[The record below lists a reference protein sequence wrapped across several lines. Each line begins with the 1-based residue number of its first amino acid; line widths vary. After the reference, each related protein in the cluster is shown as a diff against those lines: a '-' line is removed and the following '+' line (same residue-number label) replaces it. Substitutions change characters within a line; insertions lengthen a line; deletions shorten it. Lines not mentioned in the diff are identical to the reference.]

1 MLVKHFRFRIIPI
14 LLVLSV
20 LSSVLSGCN
29 SAKTIKIGFV
39 AQLTGADSYVGQAA
53 KLALE
58 DRVAEINAAGGIKGV
73 PVELVSYDT
82 RSEVPEAVA
91 AAKRL
96 MDQDKVSAIIGPEW
110 SGAAIPIAA
119 IADTS
124 KTPVIA
130 TTASNVMVT
139 VDENGNAHPYMFR
152 VCFIDPYQGYA
163 IADFA
168 YKELGKRKAAF
179 ITDVSAAYSVGI
191 QSFFEEHFTELG
203 GQVVTKEGYQAN
215 DQEFRAQISKVADSG
230 ADLLIVPTATYRD
243 IALIAKQAEALG
255 LNIQYLGVDGWVA
268 DDLLTM
274 AGAELDGAFLSS
286 GVTTE
291 SPEFKEFNSAFEA
304 KHNMKATVYAY
315 YALDALYAIEYAA
328 GMAMSGQGDSA
339 PNSEEFRVAI
349 RDALENTTDV
359 QAFTSK
365 LTIEPDTHNPH
376 NKPVVILQIK
386 DGAWKIEKTYEP

>member
-1 MLVKHFRFRIIPI
+1 MSIKKFRIRLIPI
-14 LLVLSV
+14 VLVLIV
-20 LSSVLSGCN
+20 FSSVLSGCS
-29 SAKTIKIGFV
+29 SAKTIKIGFI

-58 DRVAEINAAGGIKGV
+58 DRVAEINAAGGINGV
-73 PVELVSYDT
+73 PVELVTYDT

-139 VDENGNAHPYMFR
+139 VDENGIVHPYMFR

-191 QSFFEEHFTELG
+191 QNFFEEHFVELG
-203 GQVVTKEGYQAN
+203 GELVAKEGYQAN
-215 DQEFRAQISKVADSG
+215 DQEFRAQISKVVDSG

-243 IALIAKQAEALG
+243 IALIAKQATALG
-255 LNIQYLGVDGWVA
+255 LKIQYLGVDGWVA
-268 DDLLTM
+268 DDLLSM
-274 AGAELDGAFLSS
+274 ASTELDGAFLSS

-291 SPEFKEFNSAFEA
+291 SPEFKEFNTAFEA

-328 GMAMSGQGDSA
+328 TSA
-339 PNSEEFRVAI
+339 FADQSDAVPNSEEFRVAI
-349 RDALENTTDV
+349 RDALENMNDV

-365 LTIEPDTHNPH
+365 ITIEPETHNPH